1 MSDLEQALNGTV
13 EEVEEVAPEAE
24 AVVEAVAEEET
35 EVAETTGEEVTAP
48 PADNE
53 VAAFKAKAID
63 ETRKRQEL
71 QQQLDAINSQ
81 REAQPKPDFWE
92 NPDEV
97 ISQITKDFDSRL
109 QAQSTNLSVEMM
121 RSMHTDYDEKETLFV
136 DMAHQN
142 PTLIMQMN
150 QSGNPAKFAYDHVN
164 SQQRLAEM
172 QDPNY
177 RDKLRAELRAEIE
190 AEKNSEIEKKILQ
203 ASELPG
209 SLANDRAAGG
219 NTSVATASPDLE
231 KLIG

>member
-150 QSGNPAKFAYDHVN
+150 QSGNPCQV
-164 SQQRLAEM
+164 RL
-172 QDPNY
+172 
-177 RDKLRAELRAEIE
+177 RLR
-190 AEKNSEIEKKILQ
+190 
-203 ASELPG
+203 
-209 SLANDRAAGG
+209 
-219 NTSVATASPDLE
+219 
-231 KLIG
+231 

>member
-121 RSMHTDYDEKETLFV
+121 RSLHTDYDEKETLFV

-150 QSGNPAKFAYDHVN
+150 QSGNPAKFAYDYVN

-190 AEKNSEIEKKILQ
+190 AEKNSEIEKKIRQ